1 MGSDK
6 DFRKMLQLVERK
18 KLKPIIDQVFP
29 LDRAI
34 DAFDRMKAGNQMGK
48 IVLKP

>member
-1 MGSDK
+1 
-6 DFRKMLQLVERK
+6 MLQLVERK